1 MYASRVLPVASLL
14 GSKKEII
21 VQEAEAQ
28 VAAAVARVVAKDRAP
43 CVGWVDVLMC
53 NGHMDRVTV
62 KWTKM

>member
-28 VAAAVARVVAKDRAP
+28 VAAAVARVVAKDRAA
-43 CVGWVDVLMC
+43 
-53 NGHMDRVTV
+53 
-62 KWTKM
+62 